1 MSNVRLPRGE
11 KKRTYKRIRM
21 KVGRVV
27 VIMQLISGLLAVT
40 VCVLIFNSLITGML
54 EDRCTN
60 GTNMLMHEFAARED
74 GEDMTQTLDNLKELM
89 GCEFTVF
96 EGDTRAYTTVL
107 KDGERAVGTKLS
119 QELSAIVLEQGKSY
133 VGEADILDEEYLC
146 SYVPT
151 KGADGQVNGLVFA
164 GISMAQSRHETLS
177 AIFWSGIVSAI
188 TIFICVLVLAAYL
201 KKRVSGPLGEITQV
215 ALRLEE
221 GDLGLSS
228 GEEVS
233 VNVCSNDEIGMLG
246 EIFKDTMHRLRGYI
260 GEIGEVLGSIA
271 DGNLTGTAKQDYKG
285 DFLSI
290 KQSLESIQKGLNNT
304 MGQIATSA
312 EQVSSRSEQVSG
324 SAQALAQG
332 ATEQASSVQEI
343 SATIANLS
351 ENARQTADNA
361 VEAGKLVNQAGAQL
375 GVSMDYTKD
384 LNVAMENMSN
394 SSKEISAIIASIENI
409 AFQINILALNA
420 AVEAARAGE
429 AGKGFAVVAD
439 EVGSLAAKSDEAAKA
454 TKELIESSITAV
466 TEGARAVKRVTEALE
481 ETNRI
486 AGGVTSRMTVVVD
499 AVEDQT
505 TAITQI
511 TSGMEQ
517 ISAVVQNN
525 SATSEECAAASQELS
540 AQAGLLEG
548 LMRSFR
554 LKDTH

>member
-1 MSNVRLPRGE
+1 MNNVQLPRGE
-11 KKRTYKRIRM
+11 KANKYKKIGM
-21 KVGRVV
+21 KVGLVV
-27 VIMQLISGLLAVT
+27 VIMQVVSGLLAVA
-40 VCVLIFNSLITGML
+40 VCVLIFNSLVTGML
-54 EDRCTN
+54 EERCTS
-60 GTNMLMHEFAARED
+60 GTNMLMHEFGTIED
-74 GEDMTQTLDNLKELM
+74 GEDMTQLLDNLKELM

-107 KDGERAVGTKLS
+107 RDGERVVGTKLS
-119 QELSAIVLEQGKSY
+119 EKLSTIVLEQGKSY

-151 KGADGQVNGLVFA
+151 KGKDGRVSGLVFA
-164 GISMAQSRHETLS
+164 GISMAQARHEMLN
-177 AIFWSGIVSAI
+177 AIVWAGIVSAV

-201 KKRVSGPLGEITQV
+201 KKSVSAPLGEITRV
-215 ALRLEE
+215 AKRLEE

-228 GEEVS
+228 GEEIR
-233 VNVCSNDEIGMLG
+233 VNVHSNDEIGMLG
-246 EIFKDTMHRLRGYI
+246 EIFKETMHRLRGYI
-260 GEIGEVLGSIA
+260 GEIGDVLGSIA
-271 DGNLTGTAKQDYKG
+271 EGNLTTSAKQHYRG

-290 KQSLESIQKGLNNT
+290 KNSLDSIQNGLNNT
-304 MGQIATSA
+304 MGQIASSA
-312 EQVSSRSEQVSG
+312 RQVSSRSEQVSG

-343 SATIANLS
+343 SATIANIS

-454 TKELIESSITAV
+454 TKELIEGSITAV
-466 TEGARAVKRVTEALE
+466 TEGGRAVRRVTEALE
-481 ETNRI
+481 ETNRL
-486 AGGVTSRMTVVVD
+486 AGGVTSRMSVVVN

-505 TAITQI
+505 TAIGQI

-548 LMRSFR
+548 LMGSFR
-554 LKDTH
+554 LKDSN